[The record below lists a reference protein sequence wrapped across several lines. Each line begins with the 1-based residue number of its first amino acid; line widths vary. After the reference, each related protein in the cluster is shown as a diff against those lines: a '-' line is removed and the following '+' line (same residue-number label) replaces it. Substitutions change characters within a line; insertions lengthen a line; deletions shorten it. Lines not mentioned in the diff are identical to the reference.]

1 MTLTADQLAFPAPR
15 PSTRRLLRDLERP
28 RDIVA
33 QLGPNWFASIM
44 GTGIVANAAA
54 TLPLQ
59 FPGLRAAATVVWLA
73 ASILLVG
80 LSAAWAAHWVLHPRT
95 ARGHASNPVMAQ
107 FFGAPPMALLT
118 VGAGTLLLGGDLL
131 GEQAAVGIDWVLWT
145 LGTVS
150 GLASA
155 IVVPVLM
162 ITRFELAADST
173 FGGWLMPVVPPMVSA
188 ATGALLIP
196 HVAAGQA
203 RLAMLLACYAM
214 FGISL
219 IASLVVTTMIWNRL
233 VMYGTGAA
241 ATVPTMWIVLGW
253 LGQSVTAAGLLGGV
267 AASALPGTDASAMAE
282 FGLVYGVPVLGFA
295 LLWIVIAAAV
305 TVHTARRGLPFAL
318 TWWSFTFP
326 VGTVVTGTA
335 ALAHHTGSIV
345 LVALSGVL
353 YVGLVAAW
361 VTVAVR
367 TARGSL
373 RGTLFQAPA
382 VAPSPQPAT

>member
-1 MTLTADQLAFPAPR
+1 
-15 PSTRRLLRDLERP
+15 
-28 RDIVA
+28 
-33 QLGPNWFASIM
+33 
-44 GTGIVANAAA
+44 
-54 TLPLQ
+54 
-59 FPGLRAAATVVWLA
+59 
-73 ASILLVG
+73 
-80 LSAAWAAHWVLHPRT
+80 
-95 ARGHASNPVMAQ
+95 
-107 FFGAPPMALLT
+107 
-118 VGAGTLLLGGDLL
+118 
-131 GEQAAVGIDWVLWT
+131 
-145 LGTVS
+145 
-150 GLASA
+150 
-155 IVVPVLM
+155 M

-196 HVAAGQA
+196 HVPAGQA

-233 VMYGTGAA
+233 VMHGTGAA

-267 AASALPGTDASAMAE
+267 AASALPGSDASAMAE
-282 FGLVYGVPVLGFA
+282 FGLVYGAPVLGFA

-326 VGTVVTGTA
+326 VGTVVTGTG
-335 ALAHHTGSIV
+335 ALAHHTGSVV